1 MPKRESTPKVGGGF
15 EVSKAFAVGDEFE
28 VDIGSI
34 AHGGHC
40 IAHAEGRTLLVRHCL
55 PGERVRV
62 RVTHVASKVSR
73 ADAVE
78 VLRSSPMRVEPPC
91 PVARPGGCGGCDFQ
105 HAAVP
110 YQRELKAEVIADAF
124 RRHARI
130 DGISV
135 TVEALRAPGDFDEG
149 QHWRTRMRWQVGAGG
164 ELGLHAH
171 RSNAVVPVAQCLI
184 AAQQIAEPPRVRL
197 PAGAASVR
205 CAVGSDGNASVL
217 IDDALVSGARRSR
230 QEVRGRTWRVDAD
243 SFWQAHPSAA
253 TALVGAVLELAAPMP
268 GEHWWDLYAGTGLFS
283 AFIADAVGTGGI
295 VDAVEGNESAV
306 RDARRSLHDLP
317 QVRLHQAE
325 VLNWLSRTRG
335 ARVDAQSD
343 SKVDGIVLDPPRN
356 GLGSFGMG
364 LLSAVAPRA
373 IAYVSCDPVSLAR
386 DVAAAAQ
393 AGYRL
398 VGMRAFDAFPM
409 THHVEIVAALV
420 PDARRHEIS

>member
-1 MPKRESTPKVGGGF
+1 MGLE
-15 EVSKAFAVGDEFE
+15 VGDEFE
-28 VDIGSI
+28 VEIGPI

-78 VLRSSPMRVEPPC
+78 VLRPSPMRVKPPC

-105 HAAVP
+105 HASVP
-110 YQRELKAEVIADAF
+110 YQRELKAQVIADAF
-124 RRHARI
+124 RRHARM
-130 DGISV
+130 DGIHV
-135 TVEALRAPGDFDEG
+135 RVEALQVAGEIDEG
-149 QHWRTRMRWQVGAGG
+149 RHWRTRMRWQVGAGG

-184 AAQQIAEPPRVRL
+184 AAEQIAEPPRVRL

-205 CAVGSDGNASVL
+205 CAVGSDGKSSVL
-217 IDDALVSGARRSR
+217 VDEALVSGSRRSR
-230 QEVRGRTWRVDAD
+230 QEVGGRTWRVDVD
-243 SFWQAHPSAA
+243 SFWQAHPSAPA
-253 TALVGAVLELAAPMP
+253 ALVGAVMQMAAPMP

-295 VDAVEGNESAV
+295 VDAVEGSEAAV

-317 QVRLHQAE
+317 QVRLHQAD
-325 VLNWLSRTRG
+325 VGSWLAGFR
-335 ARVDAQSD
+335 DASAGGQPD
-343 SKVDGIVLDPPRN
+343 GQVHGIVLDPPRS
-356 GLGSFGMG
+356 GLGSVRMG
-364 LLSAVAPRA
+364 LLAAVGPRL

-386 DVAAAAQ
+386 DVAAAEQ

-398 VGMRAFDAFPM
+398 AGMRAFDAFPM

-420 PDARRHEIS
+420 PDHRRHEIS